1 MSNSNNIWVHISVFP
16 SLLILFRILVLTC
29 ILITFI
35 QYHASGYRLD
45 NGLSFLSR
53 FMHDTAQSV
62 MQRKQFN
69 KNYIKVVNCKI
80 DKFFRKKNINNT
92 SLIPKLFH
100 YLIMLPND
108 ICRLYDNECKP
119 LFTYSLTFILKKNMI
134 TLYQK
139 W

>member
-1 MSNSNNIWVHISVFP
+1 
-16 SLLILFRILVLTC
+16 
-29 ILITFI
+29 
-35 QYHASGYRLD
+35 
-45 NGLSFLSR
+45 
-53 FMHDTAQSV
+53 MHDTAQSV
-62 MQRKQFN
+62 IQRKQFN

-80 DKFFRKKNINNT
+80 DKFFRKKNVNNT